1 MDNFLRQ
8 IKEYCFLKKEKNES
22 PKEIKF
28 LEPLMV
34 VDYNKSSKLVK
45 VAEYNADALM
55 KKLPAKSVKS
65 YGWISEDN
73 LLLWNSALR
82 DRTSDLL

>member
-1 MDNFLRQ
+1 MSGQSTFSKTPAPDYYGGIEQNMVINGYPKDPLPWITFSDRS
-8 IKEYCFLKKEKNES
+8 KNTAFFEERKNES

-45 VAEYNADALM
+45 SSGV
-55 KKLPAKSVKS
+55 
-65 YGWISEDN
+65 
-73 LLLWNSALR
+73 
-82 DRTSDLL
+82 